1 MTGTIG
7 IKEANGNFYPIVEAN
22 SAEKKRLVL
31 VTAHDH
37 QKSTQIDL
45 YKSIAKSMVDA
56 FYIGSIV
63 LENTTAKTKDKTSI
77 EMVVTSSP
85 DGSVSVDVVEVG
97 NPSNEHH
104 LSISL
109 ESLEEDKTDYGDFDE
124 DEDEGRHKKTQA
136 DGRKRKIPW
145 FAIIIIGVVA
155 AMIGLTLWYFLVWN
169 PVNITWPE
177 FRPTAKSAA
186 PETVSVASPTG
197 TANHIPPAIPPEGIS
212 YKVRWGDTLWD
223 ISDAFYRNPR
233 LYPVIVQANDIPNPK
248 NIVSGTELVIPPK
261 N

>member
-22 SAEKKRLVL
+22 SGEKKRLVL

-45 YKSIAKSMVDA
+45 YKSVAKSMVDA

-63 LENTTAKTKDKTSI
+63 LENTSAKTKDKTSI

-85 DGSVSVDVVEVG
+85 DGSISVDAVEVG

-109 ESLEEDKTDYGDFDE
+109 NSLEEDKTDYGDFDE
-124 DEDEGRHKKTQA
+124 EEDENGRHKKMR
-136 DGRKRKIPW
+136 GRKRRFPW
-145 FAIIIIGVVA
+145 FAIIIIAVVA

-177 FRPTAKSAA
+177 FRQTAKA
-186 PETVSVASPTG
+186 PETNVVAS
-197 TANHIPPAIPPEGIS
+197 TANRIPQTIPPQGIS
-212 YKVRWGDTLWD
+212 YTVRWGVTLWD
-223 ISDAFYRNPR
+223 ISEAFYRNPR
-233 LYPVIVQANDIPNPK
+233 LYPVIVRSNDIPNPK
-248 NIVSGTELVIPPK
+248 NIVFGTELIIPPR